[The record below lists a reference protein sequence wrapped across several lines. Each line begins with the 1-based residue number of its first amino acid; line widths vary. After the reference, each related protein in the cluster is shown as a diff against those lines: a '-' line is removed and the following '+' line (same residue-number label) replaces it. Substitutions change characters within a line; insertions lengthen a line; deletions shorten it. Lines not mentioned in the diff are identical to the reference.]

1 MPATTTTFLALLA
14 PSMHLN
20 TPLRLMGTTDSMLT
34 PSPLCAHYCH
44 PPGPLCA
51 LCAVLPPSWPPP
63 CLLCSL
69 AALLAPPLSSTTLL
83 SPSVHPATLLG
94 PTAPSGH
101 SHCPA
106 CPVPTLCAPLPP
118 S

>member
-1 MPATTTTFLALLA
+1 MPATPTAFLALLA

-20 TPLRLMGTTDSMLT
+20 TPPRLMGTTAAMLS
-34 PSPLCAHYCH
+34 PLPLCAHYRR
-44 PPGPLCA
+44 PPGSLCA

-63 CLLCSL
+63 CLLCSPT
-69 AALLAPPLSSTTLL
+69 ALLAPPLSSTALL
-83 SPSVHPATLLG
+83 SPSMHPATLLG

-101 SHCPA
+101 SHRPA
-106 CPVPTLCAPLPP
+106 CPIPALCAPLPP